1 MKLLN
6 IGFIGAKHTHYADFS
21 GYVKESPFCRIAGV
35 WDEDGEKA
43 AKWAAQIGTFST
55 ASYEDILSDPKVD
68 GVVIASTPHQ
78 HEEHIIAAAKAG
90 KAIYVEQPLAISVE
104 AANRIRDA
112 VKEAGVPFVLSNPV
126 KRSNYLFAKNLVDS
140 GLMGEIL
147 HMRVRT
153 LHDNSVLMVE
163 GKFPEFE
170 YVYDKSQSGGGA
182 MNNMGCHG
190 VKLLRWFLGMPES
203 AFGMYS
209 SFTEPGKK
217 NDIEENAVVVFKFK
231 GGAIG
236 TIETGWVHPRYQ
248 GGFEIHGTQGSIVST
263 YEGLS
268 YRLNCRGG
276 DWVKVSPKLMPGAMS
291 HPMTYWIENLYKGTA
306 MDEFG
311 IDEAVDL
318 VIMTC
323 AAYDSQGKEVKL

>member
-1 MKLLN
+1 MKQLN
-6 IGFIGAKHTHYADFS
+6 IAFIGAKHTHYIDFS
-21 GYVKESPFCRIAGV
+21 GYVKESPYCRIAGV
-35 WDEDGEKA
+35 WADEPEKA
-43 AKWAAQIGTFST
+43 AKWAAKIGTK
-55 ASYEDILSDPKVD
+55 AVKDYNELLADPSVD
-68 GVVIASTPHQ
+68 GVVIASTPYQ

-90 KAIYVEQPLAISVE
+90 KAIYVEQPLAISPE
-104 AANRIRDA
+104 AAYRIRDA

-126 KRSNYLFAKNLVDS
+126 KRSNYLFAKNLADA
-140 GLMGEIL
+140 GLLGDIL
-147 HMRVRT
+147 HMRIRT
-153 LHDNSVLMVE
+153 LHDNSVLMME

-190 VKLLRWFLGMPES
+190 VKLLRWFLGMPVS

-209 SFTEPGKK
+209 SFTEPGKV
-217 NDIEENAVVVFKFK
+217 NNIEENAVTVFKFK

-248 GGFEIHGTQGSIVST
+248 GGFEIHGTQGSVVSSPD
-263 YEGLS
+263 GLYYQLS
-268 YRLNCRGG
+268 SRKGG
-276 DWVKVSPKLMPGAMS
+276 WVKVNPKLLPAGAD
-291 HPMTYWIENLYKGTA
+291 HPMTYWISHLYNNEP

-318 VIMTC
+318 TRMIC
-323 AAYDSQGKEVKL
+323 AAYASEGKEVLL